1 MNRGLIMR
9 LGECRSNLRR
19 FDNKLKVKLSV
30 YEEINTGIYDLEIDI
45 VNEDSVYLRAINKE

>member
-1 MNRGLIMR
+1 MR